1 MMVGR
6 QWAHVSTIGTTI
18 CSHPLHEPAAGP
30 ACNGFGLL
38 RSRMAS
44 FKVLLF
50 CSNTALSNS
59 WSPTMIAPPSFWE
72 SIRLISLILFRASKA
87 PAWYFPAPTPVM
99 NSARRRH
106 LSRNQS
112 AWPSHSVRGQSKDL
126 VHSLFCQ
133 CSHASKRRPG
143 PVSLSSCGVGKMR
156 HWGSG
161 TEAMWCSKSG
171 TGQCQEPGV
180 ILTHPLPDAYQPCC

>member
-59 WSPTMIAPPSFWE
+59 WSSTMIAPPSFWE
-72 SIRLISLILFRASKA
+72 SIRLIMPSLILFRASKA

-126 VHSLFCQ
+126 VHS
-133 CSHASKRRPG
+133 
-143 PVSLSSCGVGKMR
+143 CGVGKMR
-156 HWGSG
+156 HWESG

-180 ILTHPLPDAYQPCC
+180 ILTHPLPDA